1 MNRIGAHLHIAS
13 GIDPLLKE
21 IQLLNIN
28 TLQIFSG
35 SPRTYRKSTPMN
47 SESLEY
53 LEKKLHEINIYP
65 LVIHAPYLVNL
76 GSLREDVALKSAY
89 TLENEIRFL
98 EIVNGQFVVFHSG
111 SSKTPLNE
119 KRMIYYLDSLADMVP
134 PGIQLLLENNAGGE
148 TSKVSYLLNLIKK
161 VSKTDSLGICL
172 DTCHLYA
179 AGYNLRNN
187 DSVNHIFEE
196 ADGMVKLI
204 HLNDS
209 RGNLGSGVDR
219 HAHIGKGNIGLS
231 GIITFLHHKSID
243 ELPIII
249 ETPKDSL
256 DADSDNLKILRHIL
270 GRKIVNSDR

>member
-1 MNRIGAHLHIAS
+1 MNRIGAHLHIAT
-13 GIDPLLKE
+13 GIDPLIKE

-35 SPRTYRKSTPMN
+35 SPRTYRKTATTN
-47 SESLEY
+47 SESLKY
-53 LEKKLHEINIYP
+53 LENKLQEINIYP

-89 TLENEIRFL
+89 TLENELRFL
-98 EIVNGQFVVFHSG
+98 EILNGQFLVFHFG
-111 SSKTPLNE
+111 TSKTPLNE

-134 PGIQLLLENNAGGE
+134 PGINLLLENNPGGE
-148 TSKVSYLLNLIKK
+148 TSKIVYLQNLINK
-161 VSKTDSLGICL
+161 VSKPDRLGICL

-219 HAHIGKGNIGLS
+219 HAHIGKGNIGLQ
-231 GIITFLHHKSID
+231 GIITFLHHKYID
-243 ELPIII
+243 DLPIII
-249 ETPKDSL
+249 ETPKDSP
-256 DADSDNLKILRHIL
+256 DADGDNLKILRHIL
-270 GRKIVNSDR
+270 GRKMVDSN